1 MRHEQSFLRL
11 KRKRKR
17 LFIRDK
23 KNESLLRLKH
33 VFFHPSLAEE
43 KSQTLSIATYR
54 SKWPTLVT
62 LVTLSPEA
70 PEALEPLPSLDPNS
84 LRPSTITT
92 VQKG

>member
-1 MRHEQSFLRL
+1 VRHEQSFLRL

-33 VFFHPSLAEE
+33 VFFKPSLAEE

-54 SKWPTLVT
+54 LKWPTLT
-62 LVTLSPEA
+62 LVTLLLEA
-70 PEALEPLPSLDPNS
+70 PEALEPLPSLDLNS